1 MDLNSS
7 RTSSPDIAKDLVKS
21 LFEKVT
27 VLLDASMLF
36 LANDCVEVMI
46 LEHKAAE
53 CVEVI
58 AFSPFL
64 NVEAPRM
71 YLDLNLINQKIENI
85 TQHKSENP
93 DDQKYLV
100 ADEYLTSYI
109 TTRLMVLG
117 GSDNISKFTIHL
129 VPTCESDI
137 VVDQRHCRM
146 DIEYTSKPKVCIP
159 FDTYRPRTTL

>member
-1 MDLNSS
+1 MSTSGPDNFGDL
-7 RTSSPDIAKDLVKS
+7 TKKLT
-21 LFEKVT
+21 EKVT
-27 VLLDASMLF
+27 ILLDASMLF
-36 LANDCVEVMI
+36 LTNDCVEVLI
-46 LEHKAAE
+46 LEHNVSE

-58 AFSPFL
+58 VYSPFL

-71 YLDLNLINQKIENI
+71 YLDLNLINQKIKNVI
-85 TQHKSENP
+85 QHKYENP

-129 VPTCESDI
+129 IPTCESDI

-146 DIEYTSKPKVCIP
+146 DIEYTSIPKDLTP
-159 FDTYRPRTTL
+159 FDTYRARTKLRVFFI